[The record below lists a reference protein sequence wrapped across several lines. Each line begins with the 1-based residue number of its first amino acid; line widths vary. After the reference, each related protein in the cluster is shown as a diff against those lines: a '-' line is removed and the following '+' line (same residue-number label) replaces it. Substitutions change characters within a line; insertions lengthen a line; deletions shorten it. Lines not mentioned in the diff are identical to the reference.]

1 MHLRNACAE
10 VFVLAFF
17 DGWKR
22 KKIIARTAILG
33 LNQE

>member
-1 MHLRNACAE
+1 MLSLSKHL
-10 VFVLAFF
+10 VFSIQNFYC
-17 DGWKR
+17 KR